1 MTPQRRTRARRFAIA
16 AILAAS
22 LAAFAATDARSA
34 TTARATSPATTS
46 EPTRITTDTRVI
58 VVDSAAEWRRGLG
71 HALDASRETGLRAG
85 LVLLAASDAELQLLP
100 QLQDT
105 VRHHGLA
112 VDAWVLMAGQV
123 EAVPVPFRAVE
134 SGTVGTPTTGSGG
147 GKEFPAGSADPVVP
161 AVPSPPPAEA
171 AAPGVTMPPTIIL
184 GANPITPAIAD
195 QRVVGSM
202 DLTEPKPA
210 APTPSPPEATP
221 AEPAP
226 TPAADEFRVATPG
239 AAAAPAVVPSRT
251 WTPPNRPSSY
261 SGSNSRSDLGSDIIT
276 VIGGLILIAM
286 IIAACF
292 LVYALL
298 SWVLQSLFG
307 RRRQL
312 EPLPSL
318 GPLDE
323 LKPAE
328 PIREES
334 PSTMALIGGAGG
346 DDEPPTWRGPIVV
359 GPGPGPGPSPSPAI
373 VQPTAAPIVTP
384 TVPAVSGVPT
394 VSGDPPVIV
403 VGPANPASLVAASA
417 PAAMPAALPA
427 VASVAVPAAVSAAAP
442 PAAAAASIDSTAA
455 IPAPVTEVRPT
466 PIAEPTAQ
474 PEPQPEPQ
482 PGPRTRT
489 FTLANGRILVRTVTS
504 GA

>member
-1 MTPQRRTRARRFAIA
+1 MSTRRRIRARRLAVTAIIA
-16 AILAAS
+16 AAV
-22 LAAFAATDARSA
+22 AATVA
-34 TTARATSPATTS
+34 TTARAAMAVPA

-58 VVDSAAEWRRGLG
+58 IVDSAAEWRRGLG

-123 EAVPVPFRAVE
+123 EAVPVPFSAVE
-134 SGTVGTPTTGSGG
+134 SGAAGTPATGSGA
-147 GKEFPAGSADPVVP
+147 GKEDPATSASQIGP
-161 AVPSPPPAEA
+161 AVPTPPAA
-171 AAPGVTMPPTIIL
+171 AAAEGTASGVPVPPTIML

-202 DLTEPKPA
+202 DLTPPKPA
-210 APTPSPPEATP
+210 APTPSPEATP
-221 AEPAP
+221 AEPVP
-226 TPAADEFRVATPG
+226 TPAAEEFRAATPG

-251 WTPPNRPSSY
+251 WTPPSRPSSY
-261 SGSNSRSDLGSDIIT
+261 PGSNSRSDLGSDIMT

-318 GPLDE
+318 GPLDD

-334 PSTMALIGGAGG
+334 TSSMALIGGAGG
-346 DDEPPTWRGPIVV
+346 DDEPPTWRGPIEV
-359 GPGPGPGPSPSPAI
+359 GPGPGPGSSSAPAI
-373 VQPTAAPIVTP
+373 VRPATAPIVMP
-384 TVPAVSGVPT
+384 AVPAVSGVPT
-394 VSGDPPVIV
+394 VSGDPPIIV

-417 PAAMPAALPA
+417 PAAMPAVLPA

-455 IPAPVTEVRPT
+455 IPAPATEVQPT
-466 PIAEPTAQ
+466 PIAEPTTQ

-482 PGPRTRT
+482 PAPRTRT